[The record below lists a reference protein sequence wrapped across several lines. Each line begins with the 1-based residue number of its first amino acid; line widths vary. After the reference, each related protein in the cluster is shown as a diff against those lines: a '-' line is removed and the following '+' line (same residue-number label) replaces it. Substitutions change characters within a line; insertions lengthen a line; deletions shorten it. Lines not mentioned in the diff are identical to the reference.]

1 MKIKGFV
8 AVPADGSLHP
18 CVLFNRG
25 GNEGFSMLTNETFAR
40 KVGFLLDNGYIV
52 AATQYRGSTGS
63 EGKDELG
70 GGDVNDVVNLILA
83 LRSFPQAD
91 TSRVGLF
98 GWSRGAINTYVALT
112 KTSAVKAAVV
122 GGGFSDLLALRNWRK
137 AFDTALYSK
146 LIPGYAQTKNEE
158 LLKARS
164 AFYLVNEIPK
174 TVPIFLLH
182 GTADGNVPAR
192 QSISLS
198 QRFYETRQPF
208 RLILYEGGVHSLD
221 QFRNEYEAEIVKWFN
236 KYVRDRKGPPDL
248 TPVFKR

>member
-1 MKIKGFV
+1 
-8 AVPADGSLHP
+8 
-18 CVLFNRG
+18 
-25 GNEGFSMLTNETFAR
+25 ML
-40 KVGFLLDNGYIV
+40 
-52 AATQYRGSTGS
+52 
-63 EGKDELG
+63 
-70 GGDVNDVVNLILA
+70 
-83 LRSFPQAD
+83 
-91 TSRVGLF
+91 
-98 GWSRGAINTYVALT
+98 ALT

-122 GGGFSDLLALRNWRK
+122 GGGFSDLLPLRNWRK
-137 AFDTALYSK
+137 PFDTALYSK

-158 LLKARS
+158 LLKAGS

-174 TVPIFLLH
+174 TVPILLLH
-182 GTADGNVPAR
+182 GTADGNVPAT